1 MRHDGQSERCL
12 VRWVLRQRVEAQ
24 TAESSQQ
31 GRSPQA
37 STRAS
42 LVWSG
47 PVWPGTPPSQTS
59 RSEFIAASLGLD
71 RTDARHKQA
80 PLERFL
86 PSSTIPARPFVSHP
100 SARLIP
106 HAHPGPCRC
115 CTQLFPD
122 PYHTHHHP
130 PGGGAP
136 NPQHGYPVWRQD
148 KTHTQ
153 LSLHQFLAHLSG
165 TSAMPGPGT

>member
-1 MRHDGQSERCL
+1 MGSETRI
-12 VRWVLRQRVEAQ
+12 EAQ

-59 RSEFIAASLGLD
+59 WSESIAASLGLD
-71 RTDARHKQA
+71 RTDTRHKQA

-130 PGGGAP
+130 PRRGCTKSPAWVPGLGDRTRHP
-136 NPQHGYPVWRQD
+136 HSSP
-148 KTHTQ
+148 
-153 LSLHQFLAHLSG
+153 S
-165 TSAMPGPGT
+165 TSSWLTCLELLRCPGPGLK